1 MLRLA
6 AGACANLPAV
16 RRALLS
22 AVFAVSVGS
31 CLAQAAEPLLAPTPQ
46 IEEAV
51 RKVWFGAA
59 ARQPLCAG
67 PGVLNPDQLGVQEL
81 QPSFA
86 PGQWVLRLA
95 RLPQRK
101 AEIERLDH
109 LARFGLLERR
119 DAFVNLGPIQA
130 LPALEY
136 RPTPKGWVQNMA
148 ESGYFPCFYY
158 GMSQVKVVGYTES
171 AKDAE
176 GVSRVSI
183 QILVVADTLEDWAQ
197 GEAAAALFPALRQ
210 QLEGRKGTY
219 NFSRGPDGKL
229 RTSARHEK
237 PIDDRGPPRPDA
249 ALPGIAAALEGIER
263 ALTVQ
268 GRAAPPAC
276 LQLLSSKHMLQLWK
290 VGDAGAATQA
300 ILQFPA
306 VGSRDV
312 AALTHTR
319 LRRLEQAGL
328 LKLQGDGSAGQVVAV
343 PAPGIGELLA
353 RHGNCLP
360 LGRVRVEVDGVL
372 RDRLPGERQK
382 FKARHVVEQPAEWI
396 RKLAHPELLAD
407 LQATLKVGQPFE
419 GTTLKMP
426 YGWLAAYPIDRRPL
440 PAFPSLTAVG
450 FAPDWH
456 NTSAESLPSASV
468 ANHEVH
474 VLSAYGAPPAGTAT
488 GAKHPRGR
496 VDVRVKGRPRP
507 LLIVLSAYEP
517 VEWSFRIEDGA
528 RIDAILA
535 VGHYEQRVTGIPAAT
550 SLVSAYATAQLPDA
564 THLGLLNYRSVPSK
578 LGVTPTSVLK
588 ADSGSV
594 VVGAGQGPTQ

>member
-1 MLRLA
+1 MTQCTRTAAAALA
-6 AGACANLPAV
+6 L
-16 RRALLS
+16 
-22 AVFAVSVGS
+22 SVGS
-31 CLAQAAEPLLAPTPQ
+31 CLAQAAEPLLPPTPQ

-51 RKVWFGAA
+51 RKIWFGAA

-67 PGVLNPDQLGVQEL
+67 PSVLYPDQQGIQEL

-119 DAFVNLGPIQA
+119 DSFINLGPIQA

-136 RPTPKGWVQNMA
+136 RPTPKGWVRNMT

-183 QILVVADTLEDWAQ
+183 QILVVADNLEDWAKGQ
-197 GEAAAALFPALRQ
+197 EAAALFPGLRQ
-210 QLEGRKGTY
+210 QFEGRKGTY
-219 NFSRGPDGKL
+219 NFNRAADGKL

-237 PIDDRGPPRPDA
+237 PIDDRGPPRPEA
-249 ALPGIAAALEGIER
+249 ALPGMDAAADGIRRSLEAAKPG
-263 ALTVQ
+263 T
-268 GRAAPPAC
+268 APPAAC
-276 LQLLSSKHMLQLWK
+276 LQLLSVHMLKLWK

-306 VGSRDV
+306 VGSRDI

-360 LGRVRVEVDGVL
+360 LGRVRVVVDGVL

-382 FKARHVVEQPAEWI
+382 FKARYVVEEPAEWI
-396 RKLAHPELLAD
+396 RKLAHPEMLAD
-407 LQATLKVGQPFE
+407 LQAILKLGQPFE

-426 YGWLAAYPIDRRPL
+426 DGWLAAYPIDRRPL
-440 PAFPSLTAVG
+440 PAQPSLSAVG
-450 FAPDWH
+450 IPPEWAS
-456 NTSAESLPSASV
+456 TTEAGLPGASV
-468 ANHEVH
+468 ANHEVYILVARAPAVPPPPGGPRH
-474 VLSAYGAPPAGTAT
+474 V
-488 GAKHPRGR
+488 RNR
-496 VDVRVKGRPRP
+496 VDVLVHARPRP
-507 LLIVLSAYEP
+507 LLILVNSYEP
-517 VEWSFRIEDGA
+517 FDWHFKVHSGA
-528 RIDAILA
+528 RVDAVLA
-535 VGHYEQRVTGIPAAT
+535 VGYYEQRIAGIPPAT
-550 SLVSAYATAQLPDA
+550 PLVSAFYSAEGSPVRPDPA
-564 THLGLLNYRSVPSK
+564 RTYLGLMGYERIAGK
-578 LGVTPTSVLK
+578 LGVTPTGVLDT
-588 ADSGSV
+588 DSGRMTI
-594 VVGAGQGPTQ
+594 GAAR